1 MKKQIRKSIFE
12 TNSSTTHAL
21 VLSNFKYK
29 TFADVKANVEYQH
42 KIKIDPNFDVWQD
55 EFKTFEDKINYLFYC
70 TMTFESTKGALLKF
84 LCNLS
89 KLGIELVYENDDDII
104 EKFESTYVEIRGIML
119 DTVLKE
125 DVFIDYL
132 FGDSRYDSCCDEYE
146 DILAWTEM
154 IEKEKE
160 SGKRVILSERC

>member
-21 VLSNFKYK
+21 VLSNYKYK

-70 TMTFESTKGALLKF
+70 VIQYDTTIDMLRFMY
-84 LCNLS
+84 NLS
-89 KLGIELVYENDDDII
+89 QLGIEIIYEKDDI
-104 EKFESTYVEIRGIML
+104 EKIESTYVEIRRTML
-119 DTVLKE
+119 DTVLQE

-146 DILAWTEM
+146 DIQAWTKM
-154 IEKEKE
+154 IEKERE
-160 SGKRVILSERC
+160 SGKREILSERC

>member
-21 VLSNFKYK
+21 VLSNYKYK

-70 TMTFESTKGALLKF
+70 VIQYDTTIDMLRFMY
-84 LCNLS
+84 NLS
-89 KLGIELVYENDDDII
+89 QLGIEIIYEKDDI
-104 EKFESTYVEIRGIML
+104 EKIESTYVEIRRTML
-119 DTVLKE
+119 DTVLQE

-146 DILAWTEM
+146 DIQAWTKM
-154 IEKEKE
+154 IEKERE
-160 SGKRVILSERC
+160 SGKGGTPRES